1 MESNKV
7 ICPDCNGSGD
17 GADFRDYRQGGDQF
31 PVPKCNR
38 CKGTGQ
44 IQMEEKIIMAE
55 KGPADFPSTE
65 AFLEWAAHTV
75 LTFPFPGGKGWE
87 VKISKDGVIITS
99 PYYEVRSDPNGYGAP
114 KIFGHLYPL
123 GKENVSG
130 LVTVG
135 PQGQILNRRR
145 VVSGDALKDNEKI
158 VKVIIAQPD
167 RVIEPVA
174 VIASEP
180 LENYSKD
187 PAVWNKAIIAARD
200 GVELTALRA
209 IMSKIFK

>member
-55 KGPADFPSTE
+55 KGPTSFPSVQ
-65 AFLEWAAHTV
+65 AFLEWIAH
-75 LTFPFPGGKGWE
+75 LAITFPFPGGKGWI
-87 VKISKDGVIITS
+87 VKISAEGVTITS
-99 PYYEVRSDPNGYGAP
+99 PYYEVRGDPNGYGAP

-130 LVTVG
+130 LVVVG
-135 PQGQILNRRR
+135 SMGKILNRRR
-145 VVSGDALKDNEKI
+145 VVASDKLEENQEI
-158 VKVIIAQPD
+158 VEVVVTQPD

-174 VIASEP
+174 VIINEP
-180 LENYSKD
+180 LKD
-187 PAVWNKAIIAARD
+187 FSSDPNIWTNALINARD
-200 GVELTALRA
+200 GVELAALRA
-209 IMSKIFK
+209 VMSKIFK